1 MMKRP
6 EPRRLTVLETTR
18 VTPNMHRVLLGGP
31 GLTGF
36 PPEQDGGYVK
46 LRIPGEKTCVRT
58 YTIRRQTEEALTLD
72 FALHGEGAAAGPATS
87 WALTAAPGDELEVG
101 GPGPA
106 KPLPPGRGPFLLC
119 GDMTALPAISVN
131 LEALSEDAVGRA
143 VIEVQSEDD
152 RQDIAAPSGMAI
164 EWLINPSPGARPEVL
179 DAAVRGAVR
188 AAGGGDGTAYA
199 WAACEFDAM
208 RRLRQYLRAECG
220 LGPDR
225 LYISSYWKR
234 GLIED
239 EHKVAK
245 RTDAETDVVSA

>member
-1 MMKRP
+1 MTKRP
-6 EPRRLTVLETTR
+6 DPRRLTVLETAR
-18 VTPNMHRVLLGGP
+18 LTPNMHRVLLGGP

-36 PPEQDGGYVK
+36 PPKQDGGYVK

-72 FALHGEGAAAGPATS
+72 FALHGEEAAAGPATA
-87 WALTAAPGDELEVG
+87 WALTAAPGDDLEVG

-106 KPLPPGRGPFLLC
+106 KPLPHGPGPFLLC

-131 LEALSEDAVGRA
+131 LEALRDDAVGRA

-152 RQDIAAPSGMAI
+152 RQDIAAPSGMTI
-164 EWLINPSPGARPEVL
+164 EWLINRSPGTQPEAL
-179 DAAVRGAVR
+179 DAAVR
-188 AAGGGDGTAYA
+188 AAGAGDDTAYA

-245 RTDAETDVVSA
+245 RTDAETDAPPA